1 MFFLGSVQNANALN
15 FRGIFLLKRNVDV
28 WVPDLFGPVF
38 AVVYLL
44 LRKECF

>member
-1 MFFLGSVQNANALN
+1 MFFLGSVQNAKSLN

-28 WVPDLFGPVF
+28 CVQDLFRPVF